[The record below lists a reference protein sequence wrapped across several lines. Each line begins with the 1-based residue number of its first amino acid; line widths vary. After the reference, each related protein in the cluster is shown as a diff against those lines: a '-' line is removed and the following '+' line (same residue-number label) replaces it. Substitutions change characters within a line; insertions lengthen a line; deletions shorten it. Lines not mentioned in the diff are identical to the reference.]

1 MADKKGTDDGA
12 WFILREAEDADDSLE
27 NLDSFEELFDAS
39 ASDISD
45 LIDDCEADQGNSLA
59 LFNEQELTEACETIN
74 NLQNRKQ
81 TPSPKLESV
90 AALSPRL
97 ASVTLTSTAEK
108 RGKRKLFQD
117 SGLGE
122 DEAEDIPETQVANET
137 ANGGSGAS
145 GSTESGALEI
155 LRSSN
160 RQATLH
166 AKFKTAFGVSFTE
179 LTRPFKSDK
188 TTCISWVVGTLSV
201 SEEVLN
207 AAKILLQQQS
217 DYLQLISYNFDGLF
231 LLQFKHAKSRETVR
245 KMFATMLNINEM
257 QLLLNPPKVR
267 SLPTALYFYTKSL
280 GNASYQH
287 GEVPDWIKKQTA
299 VSHQMAATSE
309 AFDLAIMVQ
318 WAYDNDYL
326 DEPSVAYNYALI
338 AQEDTNANAWLK
350 SNCQAKYVRDCVY
363 MVRLFKKQEMR
374 DMTMSAWISKCCLQ
388 VDGEGDWKPI
398 GMFLKF
404 QNVNMIAFLSALRV
418 FLKGIPK
425 KQCIVIHGPPDT
437 GKSMFA
443 YSFVKFLKGQIVSY
457 MNSRSHFWLSPLT
470 ECKVGLLDD
479 ATMPCWLFLD
489 VNLRS
494 ALDGNTVC
502 VDTKHRNPIQMKLP
516 PLLVTTNIDVTK
528 EVSLL
533 YLHSRL
539 QTFCFP
545 NKMPMLDNGNPMYTF
560 TDQNWKCFFT
570 KLAKSLD
577 LTPTEEHGDSERT
590 LQLHTR
596 TSTESI

>member
-1 MADKKGTDDGA
+1 MADKKGTDGE
-12 WFILREAEDADDSLE
+12 WFILREAEETDESFE
-27 NLDSFEELFDAS
+27 HIDSFEELFDAS
-39 ASDISD
+39 ASDLSD
-45 LIDDCEADQGNSLA
+45 LIDDCEVDQGNTLA
-59 LFNEQELTEACETIN
+59 LFNAQELTEACETIN
-74 NLQNRKQ
+74 IIQNRKQ

-122 DEAEDIPETQVANET
+122 DEAEDNAETQVASEP
-137 ANGGSGAS
+137 ANGVSGAGS
-145 GSTESGALEI
+145 STESGALDI

-166 AKFKTAFGVSFTE
+166 AKFKNAFGVSFTE
-179 LTRPFKSDK
+179 LTRTFKSDK
-188 TTCISWVVGTLSV
+188 TTCISWVIGIMAV

-207 AAKILLQQQS
+207 AAKVLLQQQC
-217 DYLQLISYNFDGLF
+217 DYLQLISYGFDGLF
-231 LLQFKHAKSRETVR
+231 LLQFKHNKSRETVR
-245 KMFATMLNINEM
+245 KLFATMLNINEL

-267 SLPTALYFYTKSL
+267 SLPTALYFYSKSL
-280 GNASYQH
+280 GNASYQY

-299 VSHQMAATSE
+299 VSHQMAATSD
-309 AFDLAIMVQ
+309 AFDLTQMVQ
-318 WAYDNDYL
+318 WAYDNEYL
-326 DEPSVAYNYALI
+326 DEASVAYNYALI
-338 AQEDTNANAWLK
+338 AQEDNNANAWLK
-350 SNCQAKYVRDCVY
+350 SNCQAKYVKDCVY

-374 DMTMSAWISKCCLQ
+374 DMSMSAWISKCCMQ
-388 VDGEGDWKPI
+388 IDGEGDWKPI
-398 GMFLKF
+398 GRFLKF
-404 QNVNMIAFLSALRV
+404 QNVNMITFLSALRF
-418 FLKGIPK
+418 FLKGVPK
-425 KQCIVIHGPPDT
+425 KQCIVLHGPPDT

-443 YSFVKFLKGQIVSY
+443 YSLVKFLKGQIVSY

-470 ECKVGLLDD
+470 DCKIGLLDD
-479 ATMPCWLFLD
+479 ATMPCWLFMD

-494 ALDGNTVC
+494 GLDGNTVC

-516 PLLVTTNIDVTK
+516 PLLITTNVDVKK
-528 EVSLL
+528 EVSLM

-539 QTFCFP
+539 QAFCFP
-545 NKMPMLDNGNPMYTF
+545 NKMPLLENGDPMYTF
-560 TDQNWKCFFT
+560 TDLNWKSFFV

-590 LQLHTR
+590 LRLHTR
-596 TSTESI
+596 TDTEFV